1 MYIIQRM
8 NISLNDNVY
17 YTAKCMIMPGQDLRK
32 VQRYAMILPYRGRVI
47 LTGAKRYYE
56 YRSDNIAKR
65 YYTMPNDKT
74 LG

>member
-1 MYIIQRM
+1 M
-8 NISLNDNVY
+8 STV
-17 YTAKCMIMPGQDLRK
+17 AKRRTSVLSSDDELYNLRK